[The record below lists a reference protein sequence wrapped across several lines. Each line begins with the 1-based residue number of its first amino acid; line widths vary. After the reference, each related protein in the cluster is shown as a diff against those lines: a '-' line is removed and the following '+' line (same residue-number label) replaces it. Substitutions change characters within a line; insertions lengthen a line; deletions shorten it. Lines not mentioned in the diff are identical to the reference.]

1 MVRRGPGRVH
11 QHANAGAARA
21 ADTLSC
27 ATRQAWYG
35 VFKKLSSGAW
45 QGVQKSAVVQKIEA
59 VSGKNIKYFFKIT
72 LLCKIVII

>member
-11 QHANAGAARA
+11 QHANAGAAWA

-35 VFKKLSSGAW
+35 VFEKLSSGAW
-45 QGVQKSAVVQKIEA
+45 LYVREA
-59 VSGKNIKYFFKIT
+59 NVPPCIGTEKKK
-72 LLCKIVII
+72 